1 MLRMCTLTIYPV
13 LGSNDVAIGYDEGS
27 VLIKLGREE
36 PAMSMDAS
44 GKIIWA
50 KHCEIQQANL
60 RTIAD
65 AEIKDGER
73 LPLSTK
79 DMGSCEVY
87 PQTISH
93 NPNGRFVSLKK
104 HGLVTTIKFYATY

>member
-1 MLRMCTLTIYPV
+1 MTARLLTDPLYETI
-13 LGSNDVAIGYDEGS
+13 LGSNDVAVGYDEGS

-44 GKIIWA
+44 GKIVWA

-60 RTIAD
+60 KTIAD

-73 LPLSTK
+73 LPLSVK

-87 PQTISH
+87 PQTIAH
-93 NPNGRFVSLKK
+93 NPNGRYVYFLTGKILDPKS
-104 HGLVTTIKFYATY
+104 I